1 MKNPLR
7 KRLPRELKGE
17 LGKYLVVFILM
28 VLTIGMVSGFL
39 VADGSMIVAYN
50 DGFEKYNIENGNF
63 RTNQQIYKSQ
73 KEEIQNL
80 GIKLYENF
88 YIEEPLD
95 NGSTM
100 RFFKNRTEIN
110 GVCLMQG
117 EFPKATGEIAI
128 DRMYADNNE
137 LKVGDTL
144 KSQSGKK
151 IWKITGLVALSDY
164 SCLFQNNNDSMFDS
178 VKFGVS
184 VVTPEEFDTLDQ
196 DKLQYNYSWIYDKQP
211 KTEKEEKDVSEELM
225 ENIGEIVTLEAF
237 VPRYLNQAIT
247 FTGDDM
253 GSDKAMMIILLYIVI
268 VIMAFVFGITI
279 SNTIRR
285 ESGVIGTLRAS
296 GYTRKELIRHY
307 MALPVLVTLVGALVG
322 NILGYTVF
330 KNVCAGMYYGS
341 YSLPTYVTV
350 WSAEAFL
357 LTTVV
362 PVIIMLVVN
371 YGVLRHK
378 LRLSPLKFLRR
389 DLSGRKRKKAIYL
402 SPVIKIFSR
411 FRLRVIFQNMS
422 NYLVLFIGILFAN
435 LLLMFGLLLPSAL
448 SHYQVEIQNNM
459 LAKYQYMLQVPV
471 SAASGNK
478 FDGLISLLEFYM
490 DSRTDNE
497 NAEEFS
503 AYSLN
508 TLPGKYKSEE
518 VLLYGIEPDSR
529 YVAIDFNDTKDIYE
543 SSENTTDTKDR
554 KDEAGN
560 KVKADN
566 KNTANAEKES
576 AAVYISSAYADKFLL
591 HVGDTIT
598 LKEKY
603 EKEKYSFKI
612 AGVYDYTA
620 ALCVFMSRSELNDI
634 FDLGEDYY
642 SGYFSDTEL
651 TDIKSQ
657 YIGSVVDLDALTKIS
672 RQLDVSMGS
681 MMGMVNGFAIVI
693 YMVLIYLLSKII
705 IEKNAQSISMVKIL
719 GYTNGE
725 ISRLYI
731 LSTSMVVV
739 LCLLLSLPL
748 ETVIMKVLFRE
759 MMLSSISGWITL
771 WIDPM
776 IYLQMFAAGIVTYT
790 VVALLEFRR
799 IKKVPMDEALKN
811 VE

>member
-28 VLTIGMVSGFL
+28 VASIGFVSGFL
-39 VADGSMIVAYN
+39 VADNSMLIAYN
-50 DGFEKYNIENGNF
+50 EGFEKYNIEDGNF
-63 RTNQQIYKSQ
+63 RTAEQVHKTQR
-73 KEEIQNL
+73 EEIEAL
-80 GIKLYENF
+80 GVKLYDN
-88 YIEEPLD
+88 YYVEEPLD

-100 RFFKNRTEIN
+100 RFFKNRQQVDK
-110 GVCLMQG
+110 VCLMKG
-117 EFPKATGEIAI
+117 ELPAGTGEIAI
-128 DRMYADNNE
+128 DRMYADNNN
-137 LKVGDTL
+137 LSVGDTL
-144 KSQSGKK
+144 RSGKRT
-151 IWKITGLVALSDY
+151 WKITGLVALSDY
-164 SCLFQNNNDSMFDS
+164 SCLFQNNNDSMFDA

-184 VVTPEEFDTLDQ
+184 VVTEEEFDSLDQ
-196 DKLQYNYSWIYDKQP
+196 EKLQYNYSWIYDEKP
-211 KTEKEEKDVSEELM
+211 KTEKEEKEVSEDLM
-225 ENIGEIVTLEAF
+225 EDMGKIVTLEAF

-253 GSDKAMMIILLYIVI
+253 GGDKAMMIMLLYII
-268 VIMAFVFGITI
+268 MVIMAFVFGITI
-279 SNTIRR
+279 SNTIRK
-285 ESGVIGTLRAS
+285 EASVIGTLRAS
-296 GYTRKELIRHY
+296 GYTRQELILHY
-307 MALPVLVTLVGALVG
+307 MTLPVLVTFVGALIG
-322 NILGYTVF
+322 NILGYTVL
-330 KNVCAGMYYGS
+330 KDVCADMYYGS

-350 WSAEAFL
+350 WNGEAFG
-357 LTTVV
+357 LTTLV
-362 PVIIMLVVN
+362 PVVIMLVVN

-378 LRLSPLKFLRR
+378 LKLSPLKFLRR
-389 DLSGRKRKKAIYL
+389 DLSGRKQKRAIYL
-402 SPVIKIFSR
+402 SPKMKIFSR

-422 NYLVLFIGILFAN
+422 NYMVLFIGILFAN

-471 SAASGNK
+471 SAVGGNK

-497 NAEEFS
+497 DAEEFS

-529 YVAIDFNDTKDIYE
+529 YVTIDFNNTKD
-543 SSENTTDTKDR
+543 K

-560 KVKADN
+560 KEKADN

-620 ALCVFMSRSELNDI
+620 ALCVFMPRSELNDI

-681 MMGMVNGFAIVI
+681 MMGMVNGFAIMI

-739 LCLLLSLPL
+739 LCLLVSLPI
-748 ETVIMKVLFRE
+748 ETSVMKVLFRE

-776 IYLQMFAAGIVTYT
+776 IYVQMFAAGIITYGI
-790 VVALLEFRR
+790 VALLEFRR
-799 IKKVPMDEALKN
+799 VKNVPMDEALKN

>member
-28 VLTIGMVSGFL
+28 VASIGFVSGFL
-39 VADGSMIVAYN
+39 VADNSMLIAYN
-50 DGFEKYNIENGNF
+50 EGFEKYNIEDGNF
-63 RTNQQIYKSQ
+63 RTAEQVHKTQR
-73 KEEIQNL
+73 EEIEAL
-80 GIKLYENF
+80 GVKLYDN
-88 YIEEPLD
+88 YYVEEPLD

-100 RFFKNRTEIN
+100 RFFKNRQQVDK
-110 GVCLMQG
+110 VCLMKG
-117 EFPKATGEIAI
+117 ELPAGTGEIAI
-128 DRMYADNNE
+128 DRMYADNNN
-137 LKVGDTL
+137 LSVGDTL
-144 KSQSGKK
+144 RSGKRT
-151 IWKITGLVALSDY
+151 WKITGLVALSDY
-164 SCLFQNNNDSMFDS
+164 SCLFQNNNDSMFDA

-184 VVTPEEFDTLDQ
+184 VVTEEEFDSLDQ
-196 DKLQYNYSWIYDKQP
+196 EKLQYNYSWIYDEKP
-211 KTEKEEKDVSEELM
+211 KTEKEEKEVSEDLM
-225 ENIGEIVTLEAF
+225 EDMGKIVTLEAF

-253 GSDKAMMIILLYIVI
+253 GGDKAMMIMLLYII
-268 VIMAFVFGITI
+268 MVIMAFVFGITI
-279 SNTIRR
+279 SNTIRK
-285 ESGVIGTLRAS
+285 EAGVIGTLRAS
-296 GYTRKELIRHY
+296 GYTRQELILHY
-307 MALPVLVTLVGALVG
+307 MTLPVLVTFVGALIG
-322 NILGYTVF
+322 NILGYTVL
-330 KNVCAGMYYGS
+330 KDVCADMYYGS

-350 WSAEAFL
+350 WNGEAFG
-357 LTTVV
+357 LTTLV
-362 PVIIMLVVN
+362 PVVIMLVVN
-371 YGVLRHK
+371 YGVLRNK
-378 LRLSPLKFLRR
+378 LKLSPLKFLRR
-389 DLSGRKRKKAIYL
+389 DLSGRKQKRAIYL
-402 SPVIKIFSR
+402 SPKMKIFSR

-422 NYLVLFIGILFAN
+422 NYMVLFIGILFAN

-471 SAASGNK
+471 SAVSGNK

-497 NAEEFS
+497 DAEEFS

-529 YVAIDFNDTKDIYE
+529 YVTIDFNNTKD
-543 SSENTTDTKDR
+543 K

-560 KVKADN
+560 KEKADN

-620 ALCVFMSRSELNDI
+620 ALCVFMPRSELNDI

-681 MMGMVNGFAIVI
+681 MMGMVNGFAIMI
-693 YMVLIYLLSKII
+693 YMVLVYLLSKII

-725 ISRLYI
+725 ISKLYI
-731 LSTSMVVV
+731 MSTSLVVV
-739 LCLLLSLPL
+739 FCLLLSLPL

-776 IYLQMFAAGIVTYT
+776 IYVQMFAAGIITYGI
-790 VVALLEFRR
+790 VALLEFRR
-799 IKKVPMDEALKN
+799 VKKVPMDEALKN

>member
-28 VLTIGMVSGFL
+28 VASIGFVSGFL
-39 VADGSMIVAYN
+39 VADNSMLIAYN
-50 DGFEKYNIENGNF
+50 EGFEKYNIEDGNF
-63 RTNQQIYKSQ
+63 RTAEQVHKTQR
-73 KEEIQNL
+73 EEIEAL
-80 GIKLYENF
+80 GVKLYDN
-88 YIEEPLD
+88 YYVEESLD

-100 RFFKNRTEIN
+100 RFFKNRQQVDK
-110 GVCLMQG
+110 VCLMKG
-117 EFPKATGEIAI
+117 ELPVGTGEIAI
-128 DRMYADNNE
+128 DRMYADNNN
-137 LKVGDTL
+137 LSVGDTL
-144 KSQSGKK
+144 RSGKRT
-151 IWKITGLVALSDY
+151 WKITGLVALSDY
-164 SCLFQNNNDSMFDS
+164 SCLFQNNNDSMFDA

-184 VVTPEEFDTLDQ
+184 VVTEEEFDSLDQ
-196 DKLQYNYSWIYDKQP
+196 EKLQYNYSWIYDEKP
-211 KTEKEEKDVSEELM
+211 KTEKEEKEVSEDLM
-225 ENIGEIVTLEAF
+225 EDMGKIVTLEAF

-253 GSDKAMMIILLYIVI
+253 GGDKAMIIMLLYII
-268 VIMAFVFGITI
+268 MVIMAFVFGITI
-279 SNTIRR
+279 SNTIRK
-285 ESGVIGTLRAS
+285 EAGVIGTLRAS
-296 GYTRKELIRHY
+296 GYTRQELILHY
-307 MALPVLVTLVGALVG
+307 MTLPVLVTFVGALIG
-322 NILGYTVF
+322 NILGYTVL
-330 KNVCAGMYYGS
+330 KDVCADMYYGS

-350 WSAEAFL
+350 WNGEAFG
-357 LTTVV
+357 LTTLV
-362 PVIIMLVVN
+362 PVVIMLVVN

-378 LRLSPLKFLRR
+378 LKLSPLKFLRR
-389 DLSGRKRKKAIYL
+389 DLSGRKQKRAIYL
-402 SPVIKIFSR
+402 SPKMKIFSR

-422 NYLVLFIGILFAN
+422 NYMVLFIGILFAN

-471 SAASGNK
+471 SAVSGNK
-478 FDGLISLLEFYM
+478 FDGLISQLEFYM

-497 NAEEFS
+497 DAEEFS

-529 YVAIDFNDTKDIYE
+529 YVTIDFNNTKD
-543 SSENTTDTKDR
+543 K

-560 KVKADN
+560 KEKADN

-620 ALCVFMSRSELNDI
+620 ALCVFMPRSELNDI

-681 MMGMVNGFAIVI
+681 MMGMVNGFAIMI

-705 IEKNAQSISMVKIL
+705 VEKNAQSISMVKIL

-725 ISRLYI
+725 ISKLYI
-731 LSTSMVVV
+731 MSTSLVVV
-739 LCLLLSLPL
+739 FCLLLSLPL

-776 IYLQMFAAGIVTYT
+776 IYVQMFAAGIITYGI
-790 VVALLEFRR
+790 VALLEFRR
-799 IKKVPMDEALKN
+799 VKKVPMDEALKN

>member
-28 VLTIGMVSGFL
+28 VASIGFVSGFL
-39 VADGSMIVAYN
+39 VADNSMLIAYN
-50 DGFEKYNIENGNF
+50 EGFGKYNIEDGNF
-63 RTNQQIYKSQ
+63 RTAEQVHKTQR
-73 KEEIQNL
+73 EEIEAL
-80 GIKLYENF
+80 GVKLYDN
-88 YIEEPLD
+88 YYVEEPLD

-100 RFFKNRTEIN
+100 RFFKNRQQVDK
-110 GVCLMQG
+110 VCLMKG
-117 EFPKATGEIAI
+117 ELPAGTGEIAI
-128 DRMYADNNE
+128 DRMYADNNN
-137 LKVGDTL
+137 LSVGDTL
-144 KSQSGKK
+144 RSGKRT
-151 IWKITGLVALSDY
+151 WKITGLVALSDY
-164 SCLFQNNNDSMFDS
+164 SCLFQNNNDSMFDA

-184 VVTPEEFDTLDQ
+184 VVTEEEFDSLDQ
-196 DKLQYNYSWIYDKQP
+196 EKLQYNYSWIYDEKP
-211 KTEKEEKDVSEELM
+211 KTEKEEKEVSEDLM
-225 ENIGEIVTLEAF
+225 EDMGKIVTLEAF

-253 GSDKAMMIILLYIVI
+253 GGDKAMMIMLLYII
-268 VIMAFVFGITI
+268 MVIMAFVFGITI
-279 SNTIRR
+279 SNTIRK
-285 ESGVIGTLRAS
+285 EAGVIGTLRAS
-296 GYTRKELIRHY
+296 GYTRQELILHY
-307 MALPVLVTLVGALVG
+307 MTLPVLVTFVGALIG
-322 NILGYTVF
+322 NILGYTVL
-330 KNVCAGMYYGS
+330 KDVCADMYYGS

-350 WSAEAFL
+350 WNGEAFG
-357 LTTVV
+357 LTTLV
-362 PVIIMLVVN
+362 PVVIMLVVN

-378 LRLSPLKFLRR
+378 LKLSPLKFLRR
-389 DLSGRKRKKAIYL
+389 DLSGRKQKRAIYL
-402 SPVIKIFSR
+402 SPKMKIFSR
-411 FRLRVIFQNMS
+411 FRIRVIFQNMS
-422 NYLVLFIGILFAN
+422 NYMVLFIGILFAN

-471 SAASGNK
+471 SAVSGNK

-497 NAEEFS
+497 DAEEFS

-529 YVAIDFNDTKDIYE
+529 YVTIDFNNTKD
-543 SSENTTDTKDR
+543 K

-560 KVKADN
+560 KEKADN

-620 ALCVFMSRSELNDI
+620 ALCVFMPRSELNDI

-681 MMGMVNGFAIVI
+681 MMGMVNGFAIMI
-693 YMVLIYLLSKII
+693 YMVLVYLLSKII

-725 ISRLYI
+725 ISKLYI
-731 LSTSMVVV
+731 MSTSLVVV
-739 LCLLLSLPL
+739 FCLLLSLPL

-776 IYLQMFAAGIVTYT
+776 IYVQMFAAGIITYGI
-790 VVALLEFRR
+790 VALLEFRR
-799 IKKVPMDEALKN
+799 VKKVPMDEALKN

>member
-28 VLTIGMVSGFL
+28 VASIGFVSGFL
-39 VADGSMIVAYN
+39 VADNSMLIAYN
-50 DGFEKYNIENGNF
+50 EGFEKYNIEDGNF
-63 RTNQQIYKSQ
+63 RTAEQVHKTQR
-73 KEEIQNL
+73 EEIEAL
-80 GIKLYENF
+80 GVKLYDN
-88 YIEEPLD
+88 YYVEESLD

-100 RFFKNRTEIN
+100 RFFKNRQQVDK
-110 GVCLMQG
+110 VCLMKG
-117 EFPKATGEIAI
+117 ELPVGTGEIAI
-128 DRMYADNNE
+128 DRMYADNNN
-137 LKVGDTL
+137 LSVGDTL
-144 KSQSGKK
+144 RSGKRT
-151 IWKITGLVALSDY
+151 WKITGLVALSDY
-164 SCLFQNNNDSMFDS
+164 SCLFQNNNDSMFDA

-184 VVTPEEFDTLDQ
+184 VVTEEEFDSLDQ
-196 DKLQYNYSWIYDKQP
+196 EKLQYNYSWIYDEKP
-211 KTEKEEKDVSEELM
+211 KTEKEEKEVSEDLM
-225 ENIGEIVTLEAF
+225 EDMGKIVTLEAF

-253 GSDKAMMIILLYIVI
+253 GGDKAMMIMLLYII
-268 VIMAFVFGITI
+268 MVIMAFVFGITI
-279 SNTIRR
+279 SNTIRK
-285 ESGVIGTLRAS
+285 EAGVIGTLRAS
-296 GYTRKELIRHY
+296 GYTRQELILHY
-307 MALPVLVTLVGALVG
+307 MTLPVLVTFVGALIG
-322 NILGYTVF
+322 NILGYTVL
-330 KNVCAGMYYGS
+330 KDVCADMYYGS

-350 WSAEAFL
+350 WNGEAFG
-357 LTTVV
+357 LTTLV
-362 PVIIMLVVN
+362 PVVIMLVVN

-378 LRLSPLKFLRR
+378 LKLSPLKFLRR
-389 DLSGRKRKKAIYL
+389 DLSGRKQKRAIYL
-402 SPVIKIFSR
+402 SPKMKIFSR

-422 NYLVLFIGILFAN
+422 NYMVLFIGILFAN

-471 SAASGNK
+471 SAVSGNK
-478 FDGLISLLEFYM
+478 FDGLISQLEFYM

-497 NAEEFS
+497 DAEEFS

-529 YVAIDFNDTKDIYE
+529 YVTIDFNNTKD
-543 SSENTTDTKDR
+543 K

-560 KVKADN
+560 KEKADN

-612 AGVYDYTA
+612 AGVYGYTA
-620 ALCVFMSRSELNDI
+620 ALCVFMPRSELNDI

-681 MMGMVNGFAIVI
+681 MMGMVNGFAIMI

-705 IEKNAQSISMVKIL
+705 VEKNAQSISMVKIL

-725 ISRLYI
+725 ISKLYI
-731 LSTSMVVV
+731 MSTSLVVV
-739 LCLLLSLPL
+739 FCLLLSLPL

-776 IYLQMFAAGIVTYT
+776 IYVQMFAAGIITYGI
-790 VVALLEFRR
+790 VALLEFRR
-799 IKKVPMDEALKN
+799 VKKVPMDEALKN

>member
-28 VLTIGMVSGFL
+28 VASIGFVSGFL
-39 VADGSMIVAYN
+39 VADNSMLIAYN
-50 DGFEKYNIENGNF
+50 EGFEKYNIEDGNF
-63 RTNQQIYKSQ
+63 RTAEQVHKTQR
-73 KEEIQNL
+73 EEIEAL
-80 GIKLYENF
+80 GVKLYDN
-88 YIEEPLD
+88 YYVEEPLD

-100 RFFKNRTEIN
+100 RFFKNRQQVDK
-110 GVCLMQG
+110 VCLMKG
-117 EFPKATGEIAI
+117 ELPAGTGEIAI
-128 DRMYADNNE
+128 DRMYADNNN
-137 LKVGDTL
+137 LSVGDTL
-144 KSQSGKK
+144 RSGKRT
-151 IWKITGLVALSDY
+151 WKITGLVALSDY
-164 SCLFQNNNDSMFDS
+164 SCLFQNNNDSMFDA

-184 VVTPEEFDTLDQ
+184 VVTEEEFDSLDQ
-196 DKLQYNYSWIYDKQP
+196 EKLQYNYSWIYDEKP
-211 KTEKEEKDVSEELM
+211 KTEKEEKEVSEDLM
-225 ENIGEIVTLEAF
+225 EDMGKIVTLEAF

-253 GSDKAMMIILLYIVI
+253 GGDKAMMIMLLYII
-268 VIMAFVFGITI
+268 MVIMAFVFGITI
-279 SNTIRR
+279 SNTIRK
-285 ESGVIGTLRAS
+285 EAGVIGTLRAS
-296 GYTRKELIRHY
+296 GYTRQELILHY
-307 MALPVLVTLVGALVG
+307 MTLPVLVTFVGALIG
-322 NILGYTVF
+322 NILGYTIL
-330 KNVCAGMYYGS
+330 KDVCADMYYGS

-350 WSAEAFL
+350 WNGEAFG
-357 LTTVV
+357 LTTLV
-362 PVIIMLVVN
+362 PVVIMLVVN
-371 YGVLRHK
+371 YEVLRHK
-378 LRLSPLKFLRR
+378 LKLSPLKFLRR
-389 DLSGRKRKKAIYL
+389 DLSGRKQKRAIYL
-402 SPVIKIFSR
+402 SPKMKIFSR

-422 NYLVLFIGILFAN
+422 NYMVLFIGILFAN

-471 SAASGNK
+471 SAVSGNK

-497 NAEEFS
+497 DAEEFS

-508 TLPGKYKSEE
+508 TLPGKYKSED

-529 YVAIDFNDTKDIYE
+529 YVTIDFNNTKD
-543 SSENTTDTKDR
+543 K

-560 KVKADN
+560 KEKADN

-620 ALCVFMSRSELNDI
+620 ALCVFMPRSELNDI

-681 MMGMVNGFAIVI
+681 MMGMVNGFAIMI
-693 YMVLIYLLSKII
+693 YMVLVYLLSKII

-725 ISRLYI
+725 ISKLYI
-731 LSTSMVVV
+731 MSTSLVVV
-739 LCLLLSLPL
+739 FCLLLSLPL

-776 IYLQMFAAGIVTYT
+776 IYVQMFAAGIITYGI
-790 VVALLEFRR
+790 VALLEFRR
-799 IKKVPMDEALKN
+799 VKKVPMDEALKN

>member
-28 VLTIGMVSGFL
+28 VASIGFVSGFL
-39 VADGSMIVAYN
+39 VADNSMLIAYN
-50 DGFEKYNIENGNF
+50 EGFEKYNIEDGNF
-63 RTNQQIYKSQ
+63 RTAEQVHKTQR
-73 KEEIQNL
+73 EEIEVL
-80 GIKLYENF
+80 GVKLYDN
-88 YIEEPLD
+88 YYVEEPLD

-100 RFFKNRTEIN
+100 RFFKNRQQVDK
-110 GVCLMQG
+110 VCLMKG
-117 EFPKATGEIAI
+117 ELPAGTGEIAI
-128 DRMYADNNE
+128 DRMYADNNN
-137 LKVGDTL
+137 LSVGDTL
-144 KSQSGKK
+144 RSGKRT
-151 IWKITGLVALSDY
+151 WKITGLVALSDY
-164 SCLFQNNNDSMFDS
+164 SCLFQNNNDSMFDAE
-178 VKFGVS
+178 KFGVS
-184 VVTPEEFDTLDQ
+184 VVTEEEFDSLDQ
-196 DKLQYNYSWIYDKQP
+196 EKLQYNYSWIYDEKP
-211 KTEKEEKDVSEELM
+211 KTEKEEKEVSEDLM
-225 ENIGEIVTLEAF
+225 EDMGKIVTLEAF

-253 GSDKAMMIILLYIVI
+253 GGDKAMMTMLLYII
-268 VIMAFVFGITI
+268 MVIMAFVFGITI
-279 SNTIRR
+279 SNTIRK
-285 ESGVIGTLRAS
+285 EAGVIGTLRAS
-296 GYTRKELIRHY
+296 GYTRQELILHY
-307 MALPVLVTLVGALVG
+307 MTLPVLVTFVGALIG
-322 NILGYTVF
+322 NILGYTVL
-330 KNVCAGMYYGS
+330 KDVCADMYYGS

-350 WSAEAFL
+350 WNGEAFG
-357 LTTVV
+357 LTTLV
-362 PVIIMLVVN
+362 PVVIMLVVN
-371 YGVLRHK
+371 YEVLRHK
-378 LRLSPLKFLRR
+378 LKLSPLKFLRR
-389 DLSGRKRKKAIYL
+389 DLSGRKQKRAIYL
-402 SPVIKIFSR
+402 SPKMKIFSR

-422 NYLVLFIGILFAN
+422 NYMVLFIGILFAN

-471 SAASGNK
+471 SAVSGNK

-497 NAEEFS
+497 DAEEFS

-529 YVAIDFNDTKDIYE
+529 YVTIDFNNTKD
-543 SSENTTDTKDR
+543 K

-560 KVKADN
+560 KEKADN

-620 ALCVFMSRSELNDI
+620 ALCVFMPRSELNDI

-681 MMGMVNGFAIVI
+681 MMGMVNGFAIMI

-725 ISRLYI
+725 ISKLYI
-731 LSTSMVVV
+731 MSTSLVVV
-739 LCLLLSLPL
+739 FCLLLSLPL

-776 IYLQMFAAGIVTYT
+776 IYVQMFAAGIITYGI
-790 VVALLEFRR
+790 VALLEFRR
-799 IKKVPMDEALKN
+799 VKKVPMDEALKN

>member
-28 VLTIGMVSGFL
+28 VASIGFVSGFL
-39 VADGSMIVAYN
+39 VADNSMLIAYN
-50 DGFEKYNIENGNF
+50 EGFEKYNIEDGNF
-63 RTNQQIYKSQ
+63 RTAEQVHKTQR
-73 KEEIQNL
+73 EEIEAL
-80 GIKLYENF
+80 GVKLYDN
-88 YIEEPLD
+88 YYVEEPLD

-100 RFFKNRTEIN
+100 RFFKNRQQVDK
-110 GVCLMQG
+110 VCLMKG
-117 EFPKATGEIAI
+117 ELPAGTGEIAI
-128 DRMYADNNE
+128 DRMYADNNN
-137 LKVGDTL
+137 LSVGDAL
-144 KSQSGKK
+144 RSGKRT
-151 IWKITGLVALSDY
+151 WKITGLVALSDY
-164 SCLFQNNNDSMFDS
+164 SCLFQNNNDSMFDA

-184 VVTPEEFDTLDQ
+184 VVTEEEFDSLDQ
-196 DKLQYNYSWIYDKQP
+196 EKLQYNYSWIYDEKP
-211 KTEKEEKDVSEELM
+211 KTEKEEKEVSEDLM
-225 ENIGEIVTLEAF
+225 EDMGKIVTLEAF

-253 GSDKAMMIILLYIVI
+253 GGDKAMMIMLLYII
-268 VIMAFVFGITI
+268 MVIMAFVFGITI
-279 SNTIRR
+279 SNTIRK
-285 ESGVIGTLRAS
+285 EAGVIGTLRAS
-296 GYTRKELIRHY
+296 GYTRQELILHY
-307 MALPVLVTLVGALVG
+307 MTLPVLVTFVGALIG
-322 NILGYTVF
+322 NILGYTVL
-330 KNVCAGMYYGS
+330 KDVCADMYYGS

-350 WSAEAFL
+350 WNGEAFG
-357 LTTVV
+357 LTTLV
-362 PVIIMLVVN
+362 PVVIMLVVN

-378 LRLSPLKFLRR
+378 LKLSPLKFLRR
-389 DLSGRKRKKAIYL
+389 DLSGRKQKRAIYL
-402 SPVIKIFSR
+402 SPKMKIFSR

-422 NYLVLFIGILFAN
+422 NYMVLFIGILFAN

-471 SAASGNK
+471 STVSGNK

-497 NAEEFS
+497 DAEEFS

-529 YVAIDFNDTKDIYE
+529 YVTIDFNNTKD
-543 SSENTTDTKDR
+543 K

-560 KVKADN
+560 KEKADN

-620 ALCVFMSRSELNDI
+620 ALCVFMPRSELNDI

-681 MMGMVNGFAIVI
+681 MMGMVNGFAIII

-725 ISRLYI
+725 ISKLYI
-731 LSTSMVVV
+731 MSTSLVVV
-739 LCLLLSLPL
+739 FCLLLSLPL

-776 IYLQMFAAGIVTYT
+776 IYVQMFAAGIITYGI
-790 VVALLEFRR
+790 VALLEFRR
-799 IKKVPMDEALKN
+799 VKKVPMDEALKN

>member
-1 MKNPLR
+1 MKSPLR

-17 LGKYLVVFILM
+17 IGKYLVVLILM
-28 VLTIGMVSGFL
+28 IATIGFVSGFL
-39 VADGSMIVAYN
+39 VADGSMIKAYN
-50 DGFEKYNIENGNF
+50 EGFEKYKIEDGNF
-63 RTNQQIYKSQ
+63 RVKKKITKAQQGNIEK
-73 KEEIQNL
+73 N
-80 GIKLYENF
+80 GVTLYENF
-88 YIEEPLD
+88 YLEEALD

-100 RFFKNRTEIN
+100 RIFKNREEIN
-110 GVCLMQG
+110 LVCLMEGKLPEKAG
-117 EFPKATGEIAI
+117 EMAI
-128 DRMYADNNE
+128 DRMYADNN
-137 LKVGDTL
+137 KISVGDTL
-144 KSQSGKK
+144 KSGSQK
-151 IWKITGLVALSDY
+151 WKVTGFVALSDY
-164 SCLFQNNNDSMFDS
+164 SCLFQNNNDSMFDA

-184 VVTPEEFDTLDQ
+184 VVTPEEFESLNQ
-196 DKLQYNYSWIYDKQP
+196 DKIQYSYSWVYDKEP
-211 KTEKEEKDVSEELM
+211 KNEKQEKKMSEDLM
-225 ENIGEIVTLEAF
+225 EALGEEVTLESF
-237 VPRYLNQAIT
+237 VPQYLNQAIT

-253 GSDKAMMIILLYIVI
+253 GSDRAMITMLLYMIIVI
-268 VIMAFVFGITI
+268 IAFVFGITI
-279 SNTIRR
+279 SNTIRK
-285 ESGVIGTLRAS
+285 EAGVIGTLRAS
-296 GYTRKELIRHY
+296 GYTRKELIGHY
-307 MALPVLVTLVGALVG
+307 MALPVIVTLIGALIG
-322 NILGYTVF
+322 NILGYTAL
-330 KNVCAGMYYGS
+330 KKVCAGMYYGS

-350 WSAEAFL
+350 WNGEAFG
-357 LTTVV
+357 LTTLV
-362 PVIIMLVVN
+362 PVVIMLVVN

-378 LRLSPLKFLRR
+378 LKLSPLKFLRR
-389 DLSGRKRKKAIYL
+389 DLSGRKQKRAIYL
-402 SPVIKIFSR
+402 SPKMKIFSR

-422 NYLVLFIGILFAN
+422 NYMVLFIGILFAN

-471 SAASGNK
+471 SAVSGNK

-497 NAEEFS
+497 DAEEFS

-529 YVAIDFNDTKDIYE
+529 YVTIDFNNTKD
-543 SSENTTDTKDR
+543 K

-560 KVKADN
+560 KEKADN

-620 ALCVFMSRSELNDI
+620 ALCVFMPRSELNDI

-681 MMGMVNGFAIVI
+681 MMGMVNGFAIMI

-725 ISRLYI
+725 ISKLYI
-731 LSTSMVVV
+731 MSTSLVVV
-739 LCLLLSLPL
+739 FCLLLSLPL

-776 IYLQMFAAGIVTYT
+776 IYVQMFAAGIITYGI
-790 VVALLEFRR
+790 VALLEFRR
-799 IKKVPMDEALKN
+799 VKKVPMDEALKN

>member
-28 VLTIGMVSGFL
+28 VASIGFVSGFL
-39 VADGSMIVAYN
+39 VADNSMLIAYN
-50 DGFEKYNIENGNF
+50 EGFGKYNIEDGNF
-63 RTNQQIYKSQ
+63 RTAEQVHKTQR
-73 KEEIQNL
+73 EEIEAL
-80 GIKLYENF
+80 GVKLYDN
-88 YIEEPLD
+88 YYVEEPLD

-100 RFFKNRTEIN
+100 RFFKNRQQVDK
-110 GVCLMQG
+110 VCLMKG
-117 EFPKATGEIAI
+117 ELPAGTGEIAI
-128 DRMYADNNE
+128 DRMYADNNN
-137 LKVGDTL
+137 LSVGDTL
-144 KSQSGKK
+144 RSGKRT
-151 IWKITGLVALSDY
+151 WKITGLVALSDY
-164 SCLFQNNNDSMFDS
+164 SCLFQNNNDSMFDA

-184 VVTPEEFDTLDQ
+184 VVTEEEFDSLDQ
-196 DKLQYNYSWIYDKQP
+196 EKLQYNYSWIYDEKP
-211 KTEKEEKDVSEELM
+211 KTEKEEKEVSEDLM
-225 ENIGEIVTLEAF
+225 EDMGKIVTLEAF

-253 GSDKAMMIILLYIVI
+253 GGDKAMMIMLLYII
-268 VIMAFVFGITI
+268 MVIMAFVFGITI
-279 SNTIRR
+279 SNTIRK
-285 ESGVIGTLRAS
+285 EAGVIGTLRAS
-296 GYTRKELIRHY
+296 GYTRQELILHY
-307 MALPVLVTLVGALVG
+307 MTLPVLVTFVGALIG
-322 NILGYTVF
+322 NILGYTIL
-330 KNVCAGMYYGS
+330 KDVCADMYYGS

-350 WSAEAFL
+350 WNGEAFG
-357 LTTVV
+357 LTTLV
-362 PVIIMLVVN
+362 PVVIMLVVN

-378 LRLSPLKFLRR
+378 LKLSPLKFLRR
-389 DLSGRKRKKAIYL
+389 DLSGRKQKRAIYL
-402 SPVIKIFSR
+402 SPKMKIFSR

-422 NYLVLFIGILFAN
+422 NYMVLFIGILFAN

-471 SAASGNK
+471 SAVSGNK

-497 NAEEFS
+497 DAEEFS

-518 VLLYGIEPDSR
+518 VPLYGIEPDSR
-529 YVAIDFNDTKDIYE
+529 YVTIDFNNTKD
-543 SSENTTDTKDR
+543 K

-560 KVKADN
+560 KEKADN

-620 ALCVFMSRSELNDI
+620 ALCVFMPRSELNDI

-681 MMGMVNGFAIVI
+681 MMGMVNGFAIMI

-725 ISRLYI
+725 ISKLYI
-731 LSTSMVVV
+731 MSTSLVVV
-739 LCLLLSLPL
+739 FCLLLSLPL

-776 IYLQMFAAGIVTYT
+776 IYVQMFAAGIITYGI
-790 VVALLEFRR
+790 VALLEFRR
-799 IKKVPMDEALKN
+799 VKKVPMDEVLKN

>member
-28 VLTIGMVSGFL
+28 VASIGFVSGFL
-39 VADGSMIVAYN
+39 VADNSMLIAYN
-50 DGFEKYNIENGNF
+50 EGFEKYNIEDGNF
-63 RTNQQIYKSQ
+63 RTAEQVHKTQR
-73 KEEIQNL
+73 EEIEAL
-80 GIKLYENF
+80 GVKLYDN
-88 YIEEPLD
+88 YYVEEPLD

-100 RFFKNRTEIN
+100 RFFKNRQQVDK
-110 GVCLMQG
+110 VCLMKG
-117 EFPKATGEIAI
+117 ELPAGTGEIAI
-128 DRMYADNNE
+128 DRMYADNNN
-137 LKVGDTL
+137 LSVGDTL
-144 KSQSGKK
+144 RSGKRT
-151 IWKITGLVALSDY
+151 WKITGLVALSDY
-164 SCLFQNNNDSMFDS
+164 SCLFQNNNDSMFDA

-184 VVTPEEFDTLDQ
+184 VVTEEEFDSLDQ
-196 DKLQYNYSWIYDKQP
+196 EKLQYNYSWIYDEKP
-211 KTEKEEKDVSEELM
+211 KTEKEEKEVSEDLM
-225 ENIGEIVTLEAF
+225 EDMGKIVTLEAF

-253 GSDKAMMIILLYIVI
+253 GGDKAMMIMLLYII
-268 VIMAFVFGITI
+268 MVIMAFVFGITI
-279 SNTIRR
+279 SNTIRK
-285 ESGVIGTLRAS
+285 EAGVIGTLRAS
-296 GYTRKELIRHY
+296 GYTRQELILHY
-307 MALPVLVTLVGALVG
+307 MTLPVLVTFVGALIG
-322 NILGYTVF
+322 NILGYTVL
-330 KNVCAGMYYGS
+330 KDVCADMYYGS

-350 WSAEAFL
+350 WNGEAFG
-357 LTTVV
+357 LTTLV
-362 PVIIMLVVN
+362 PVVIMLVVN

-378 LRLSPLKFLRR
+378 LKLSPLKFLRR
-389 DLSGRKRKKAIYL
+389 DLSGRKQKRAIYL
-402 SPVIKIFSR
+402 SPKMKIFSR

-422 NYLVLFIGILFAN
+422 NYMVLFIGILFAN

-471 SAASGNK
+471 SAVSGNK

-497 NAEEFS
+497 DAEEFS

-529 YVAIDFNDTKDIYE
+529 YVTIDFNNTKD
-543 SSENTTDTKDR
+543 K

-560 KVKADN
+560 KEKADN

-576 AAVYISSAYADKFLL
+576 ATVYISSAYADKFLL

-620 ALCVFMSRSELNDI
+620 ALCVFMPRSELNDI

-642 SGYFSDTEL
+642 SGYFSNTEL

-681 MMGMVNGFAIVI
+681 MMGMVNGFAIMI
-693 YMVLIYLLSKII
+693 YMVLVYLLSKII

-725 ISRLYI
+725 ISKLYI
-731 LSTSMVVV
+731 MSTSLVVV
-739 LCLLLSLPL
+739 FCLLLSLPL

-776 IYLQMFAAGIVTYT
+776 IYVQMFAAGIITYGI
-790 VVALLEFRR
+790 VALLEFRR
-799 IKKVPMDEALKN
+799 VKKVPMDEALKN

>member
-28 VLTIGMVSGFL
+28 VASIGFVSGFL
-39 VADGSMIVAYN
+39 VADNSMLIAYN
-50 DGFEKYNIENGNF
+50 EGFGKYNIEDGNF
-63 RTNQQIYKSQ
+63 RTAEQIHKTQ
-73 KEEIQNL
+73 REEIEAL
-80 GIKLYENF
+80 GVKLYDN
-88 YIEEPLD
+88 YYVEEPLD

-100 RFFKNRTEIN
+100 RFFKNRQQVDK
-110 GVCLMQG
+110 VCLMKG
-117 EFPKATGEIAI
+117 ELPAGTGEIAI
-128 DRMYADNNE
+128 DRMYADNNN
-137 LKVGDTL
+137 LSVGDTL
-144 KSQSGKK
+144 RSGKRT
-151 IWKITGLVALSDY
+151 WKITGLVALSDY
-164 SCLFQNNNDSMFDS
+164 SCLFQNNNDSMFDA

-184 VVTPEEFDTLDQ
+184 VVTEEEFDSLDQ
-196 DKLQYNYSWIYDKQP
+196 EKLQYNYSWIYDEKP
-211 KTEKEEKDVSEELM
+211 KTEKEEKEVSEDLM
-225 ENIGEIVTLEAF
+225 EDMGKIVTLEAF

-253 GSDKAMMIILLYIVI
+253 GGDKAMMIMLLYII
-268 VIMAFVFGITI
+268 MVIMAFVFGITI
-279 SNTIRR
+279 SNTIRK
-285 ESGVIGTLRAS
+285 EAGVIGTLRAS
-296 GYTRKELIRHY
+296 GYTRQELILHY
-307 MALPVLVTLVGALVG
+307 MTLPVLVTFVGALIG
-322 NILGYTVF
+322 NILGYTIL
-330 KNVCAGMYYGS
+330 KDVCADMYYGS

-350 WSAEAFL
+350 WNGEAFG
-357 LTTVV
+357 LTTLV
-362 PVIIMLVVN
+362 PVVIMLVVN

-378 LRLSPLKFLRR
+378 LKLSPLKFLRR
-389 DLSGRKRKKAIYL
+389 DLSGRKQKRAIYL
-402 SPVIKIFSR
+402 SPKMKIFSR

-422 NYLVLFIGILFAN
+422 NYMVLFIGILFAN

-471 SAASGNK
+471 SAVSGNK
-478 FDGLISLLEFYM
+478 FDGLISQLEFYM
-490 DSRTDNE
+490 DSRTGNE
-497 NAEEFS
+497 DAEEFS

-529 YVAIDFNDTKDIYE
+529 YVTIDFNNTKD
-543 SSENTTDTKDR
+543 K

-560 KVKADN
+560 KEKADN

-620 ALCVFMSRSELNDI
+620 ALCVFMPRSELNDI

-681 MMGMVNGFAIVI
+681 MMGMVNGFAIMI

-725 ISRLYI
+725 ISKLYI
-731 LSTSMVVV
+731 MSTSLVVV
-739 LCLLLSLPL
+739 FCLFLSLPL

-776 IYLQMFAAGIVTYT
+776 IYVQMFAAGIITYGI
-790 VVALLEFRR
+790 VALLEFRR
-799 IKKVPMDEALKN
+799 VKKVPMDEALKN

>member
-28 VLTIGMVSGFL
+28 VASIGFVSGFL
-39 VADGSMIVAYN
+39 VADNSMLIAYN
-50 DGFEKYNIENGNF
+50 EGFEKYNIEDGNF
-63 RTNQQIYKSQ
+63 RTAEQVHKTQR
-73 KEEIQNL
+73 EEIEAL
-80 GIKLYENF
+80 GVKLYDN
-88 YIEEPLD
+88 YYVEEPLD

-100 RFFKNRTEIN
+100 RFFKNRQQVDK
-110 GVCLMQG
+110 VCLMKG
-117 EFPKATGEIAI
+117 ELPAGTGEIAI
-128 DRMYADNNE
+128 DRMYADNNN
-137 LKVGDTL
+137 LSVGDTL
-144 KSQSGKK
+144 RSGKRT
-151 IWKITGLVALSDY
+151 WKITGLVALSDY
-164 SCLFQNNNDSMFDS
+164 SCLFQNNNDSMFDA

-184 VVTPEEFDTLDQ
+184 VVTKEEFDSLDQ
-196 DKLQYNYSWIYDKQP
+196 EKLQYNYSWIYDEKP
-211 KTEKEEKDVSEELM
+211 KTEKEEKEVSEDLM
-225 ENIGEIVTLEAF
+225 EDMGKIVTLEAF

-253 GSDKAMMIILLYIVI
+253 GGDKAMMIMLLYII
-268 VIMAFVFGITI
+268 MVIMAFVFGITI
-279 SNTIRR
+279 SNTIRK
-285 ESGVIGTLRAS
+285 EAGVIGTLRAS
-296 GYTRKELIRHY
+296 GYTRQELILHY
-307 MALPVLVTLVGALVG
+307 MTLPVLVTFVGALIG
-322 NILGYTVF
+322 NILGYTVL
-330 KNVCAGMYYGS
+330 KDVCADMYYGS

-350 WSAEAFL
+350 WNGEAFG
-357 LTTVV
+357 LTTLV
-362 PVIIMLVVN
+362 PVVIMLVVN
-371 YGVLRHK
+371 YGVLRNK
-378 LRLSPLKFLRR
+378 LKLSPLKFLRR
-389 DLSGRKRKKAIYL
+389 DLSGRKQKRAIYL
-402 SPVIKIFSR
+402 SPKMKIFSR

-422 NYLVLFIGILFAN
+422 NYMVLFIGILFAN

-471 SAASGNK
+471 SAVSGNK

-497 NAEEFS
+497 DAEEFS

-529 YVAIDFNDTKDIYE
+529 YVTIDFNNTKD
-543 SSENTTDTKDR
+543 K

-560 KVKADN
+560 KEKADN

-576 AAVYISSAYADKFLL
+576 AAVYISSAYADKFLI

-620 ALCVFMSRSELNDI
+620 ALCVFMPRSELNDI

-681 MMGMVNGFAIVI
+681 MMGMVNGFAIMI

-725 ISRLYI
+725 ISKLYI
-731 LSTSMVVV
+731 MSTSLVVV
-739 LCLLLSLPL
+739 FCLLLSLPL

-776 IYLQMFAAGIVTYT
+776 IYVQMFAAGIITYGI
-790 VVALLEFRR
+790 VALLEFRR
-799 IKKVPMDEALKN
+799 VKKVPMDEALKN

>member
-28 VLTIGMVSGFL
+28 VASIGFVSGFL
-39 VADGSMIVAYN
+39 VADNSMLIAYN
-50 DGFEKYNIENGNF
+50 EGFEKYNIEDGNF
-63 RTNQQIYKSQ
+63 RTAEQVHKTQR
-73 KEEIQNL
+73 EEIEAL
-80 GIKLYENF
+80 GVKLYDN
-88 YIEEPLD
+88 YYVEEPLD

-100 RFFKNRTEIN
+100 RFFKNRQQVDK
-110 GVCLMQG
+110 VCLMKG
-117 EFPKATGEIAI
+117 ELPAGTGEIAI
-128 DRMYADNNE
+128 DRMYADNNN
-137 LKVGDTL
+137 LSVGDAL
-144 KSQSGKK
+144 RSGKRT
-151 IWKITGLVALSDY
+151 WKITGLVALSDY
-164 SCLFQNNNDSMFDS
+164 SCLFQNNNDSMFDA

-184 VVTPEEFDTLDQ
+184 VVTEEEFDSLDQ
-196 DKLQYNYSWIYDKQP
+196 EKLQYNYSWIYDEKP
-211 KTEKEEKDVSEELM
+211 KTEKEEKEVSEDLM
-225 ENIGEIVTLEAF
+225 EDMGKIVTLEAF

-253 GSDKAMMIILLYIVI
+253 GGDKAMMIMLLYII
-268 VIMAFVFGITI
+268 MVIMAFVFGITI
-279 SNTIRR
+279 SNTIRK
-285 ESGVIGTLRAS
+285 EAGVIGTLRAS
-296 GYTRKELIRHY
+296 GYTRQELILHY
-307 MALPVLVTLVGALVG
+307 MTLPVLITFVGALIG
-322 NILGYTVF
+322 NILGYTVL
-330 KNVCAGMYYGS
+330 KDVCADMYYGS

-350 WSAEAFL
+350 WNGEAFG
-357 LTTVV
+357 LTTLV
-362 PVIIMLVVN
+362 PVVIMLVVN

-378 LRLSPLKFLRR
+378 LKLSPLKFLRR
-389 DLSGRKRKKAIYL
+389 DLSGRKQKRAIYL
-402 SPVIKIFSR
+402 SPKMKIFSR

-422 NYLVLFIGILFAN
+422 NYMVLFIGILFAN

-471 SAASGNK
+471 STISGNK

-497 NAEEFS
+497 DAEEFS

-529 YVAIDFNDTKDIYE
+529 YVTIDFNNTKY
-543 SSENTTDTKDR
+543 K

-560 KVKADN
+560 KEKADN

-620 ALCVFMSRSELNDI
+620 ALCVFMPRSELNDI

-681 MMGMVNGFAIVI
+681 MMGMVNGFAIMI

-725 ISRLYI
+725 ISKLYI
-731 LSTSMVVV
+731 MSTSLVVV
-739 LCLLLSLPL
+739 FCLLLSLPL

-776 IYLQMFAAGIVTYT
+776 IYVQMFAAGIITYGI
-790 VVALLEFRR
+790 VALLEFRR
-799 IKKVPMDEALKN
+799 VKKVPMDEALKN

>member
-28 VLTIGMVSGFL
+28 VASIGFVSGFL
-39 VADGSMIVAYN
+39 VADNSMLIAYN
-50 DGFEKYNIENGNF
+50 EGFEKYNIEDGNF
-63 RTNQQIYKSQ
+63 RTAEQVHKTQR
-73 KEEIQNL
+73 EEIEAL
-80 GIKLYENF
+80 GVKLYDN
-88 YIEEPLD
+88 YYVEEPLD

-100 RFFKNRTEIN
+100 RFFKNRQQVDK
-110 GVCLMQG
+110 VCLMKG
-117 EFPKATGEIAI
+117 ELPARTGEIAI
-128 DRMYADNNE
+128 DRMYADNNN
-137 LKVGDTL
+137 LSVGDTL
-144 KSQSGKK
+144 RSGKRT
-151 IWKITGLVALSDY
+151 WKITGLVALSDY
-164 SCLFQNNNDSMFDS
+164 SCLFQNNNDSMFDA

-184 VVTPEEFDTLDQ
+184 VVTEEEFDSLEQ
-196 DKLQYNYSWIYDKQP
+196 EKLQYNYSWIYDEKP
-211 KTEKEEKDVSEELM
+211 KTEKEEKEVSEDLM
-225 ENIGEIVTLEAF
+225 EDMGKIVTLEAF

-253 GSDKAMMIILLYIVI
+253 GGDKAMMIMLLYII
-268 VIMAFVFGITI
+268 MVIMAFVFGITI
-279 SNTIRR
+279 SNTIRK
-285 ESGVIGTLRAS
+285 EAGVIGTLRAS
-296 GYTRKELIRHY
+296 GYTRQELILHY
-307 MALPVLVTLVGALVG
+307 MTLPVLVTFVGALIG
-322 NILGYTVF
+322 NILGYTVL
-330 KNVCAGMYYGS
+330 KDVCADMYYGS

-350 WSAEAFL
+350 WNGEAFG
-357 LTTVV
+357 LTTLV
-362 PVIIMLVVN
+362 PVVIMLVVN

-378 LRLSPLKFLRR
+378 LKLSPLKFLRR
-389 DLSGRKRKKAIYL
+389 DLSGRKQKRAIYL
-402 SPVIKIFSR
+402 SPKMKIFSR

-422 NYLVLFIGILFAN
+422 NYMVLFIGILFAN

-471 SAASGNK
+471 SAVSGNK
-478 FDGLISLLEFYM
+478 FDGLISQLEFYM

-497 NAEEFS
+497 DAEEFS

-529 YVAIDFNDTKDIYE
+529 YVTIDFNNTKD
-543 SSENTTDTKDR
+543 K
-554 KDEAGN
+554 KDEAVN
-560 KVKADN
+560 KEKADN

-591 HVGDTIT
+591 HGGDTIT

-612 AGVYDYTA
+612 AGVYGYTA
-620 ALCVFMSRSELNDI
+620 ALCVFMPRSELNDI

-681 MMGMVNGFAIVI
+681 MMGMVNGFAIMI

-725 ISRLYI
+725 ISKLYI
-731 LSTSMVVV
+731 MSTSLVVV
-739 LCLLLSLPL
+739 FCLLLSLPL

-776 IYLQMFAAGIVTYT
+776 IYVQMFAAGIITYGI
-790 VVALLEFRR
+790 VALLEFRR
-799 IKKVPMDEALKN
+799 VKKVPMDEALKN